1 MAVAVWLEN
10 SCCERSQKYL
20 IRAKKMDFSFKRNL
34 SPVTT
39 KDNLALFHLYFMHLS
54 MLSP

>member
-20 IRAKKMDFSFKRNL
+20 IRAKEKWTFL
-34 SPVTT
+34 SSEIYLLLQQKTI
-39 KDNLALFHLYFMHLS
+39 
-54 MLSP
+54 